1 MYLRM
6 MIDWL
11 YAVVNYNGSE
21 EYHRYYSV
29 WMEKVIEKT
38 IKHKDLFMEQSIS
51 HQLAA
56 KGDDIKTR

>member
-1 MYLRM
+1 
-6 MIDWL
+6 
-11 YAVVNYNGSE
+11 
-21 EYHRYYSV
+21 
-29 WMEKVIEKT
+29 MEKVIEKT